1 MAGRNDRVMDGDRM
15 IAPTRRRLTGWLA
28 LLPALAACSSPE
40 PDFYRLAAVPG
51 TVRPVPR
58 LRVELRQVALARYLD
73 RSEIVRG
80 GASLRLDIR
89 SEERW
94 AEPIGDMV
102 TRVLAE
108 NLSQRLPQALVVPER
123 SAMGGDPDTL
133 AEADISRFEANG
145 AGQVVLEGRF
155 QVRRLGGRAAERN
168 RQVTET
174 VPLDGPGTEALARA
188 MSVALGLFSD
198 RMAEALAELGA
209 LRRAA

>member
-1 MAGRNDRVMDGDRM
+1 MT
-15 IAPTRRRLTGWLA
+15 APTRRRLTGWLA
-28 LLPALAACSSPE
+28 LLPALAACSSP
-40 PDFYRLAAVPG
+40 DAKFYRLAAVPG

-58 LRVELRQVALARYLD
+58 LRVELRQVTLARYLD
-73 RSEIVRG
+73 RSEIAWG
-80 GASLRLDIR
+80 TTSLRLEYRDV
-89 SEERW
+89 ERW

-108 NLSQRLPQALVVPER
+108 DLSQRLPQALVVPEF
-123 SAMGGDPDTL
+123 SAIGGDPDTL

-174 VPLDGPGTEALARA
+174 VPLDGPGADDLARA
-188 MSVALGLFSD
+188 MSKALGLFAD

-209 LRRAA
+209 LRRTA